1 MEDKKIV
8 TPVQPYLTLDAEDYQ
23 ELLNRRM
30 GISSFYEFNV
40 KNGNSG
46 NFRAVPD
53 GSTDL
58 VFGIGERENTRN
70 HQPAI
75 GLFFPRMFFRITVKF
90 GRCNGAKRKIF
101 IAHFEWLFC
110 KLKHSHKVIIAL
122 RASATS
128 VASRTGK
135 TLIRACTAP
144 TLFRIDGIIIIVGLD
159 AARQPRCYFG
169 AKNNVAQ

>member
-53 GSTDL
+53 GSKDIVCGMGGKDVKVL
-58 VFGIGERENTRN
+58 IG
-70 HQPAI
+70 
-75 GLFFPRMFFRITVKF
+75 GTV
-90 GRCNGAKRKIF
+90 RK
-101 IAHFEWLFC
+101 
-110 KLKHSHKVIIAL
+110 
-122 RASATS
+122 
-128 VASRTGK
+128 
-135 TLIRACTAP
+135 
-144 TLFRIDGIIIIVGLD
+144 
-159 AARQPRCYFG
+159 
-169 AKNNVAQ
+169 AKNWECDDGRY

>member
-58 VFGIGERENTRN
+58 VFGIGEKDVKVLV
-70 HQPAI
+70 
-75 GLFFPRMFFRITVKF
+75 GGTVLKAKNWEF
-90 GRCNGAKRKIF
+90 DDGRY
-101 IAHFEWLFC
+101 
-110 KLKHSHKVIIAL
+110 
-122 RASATS
+122 
-128 VASRTGK
+128 
-135 TLIRACTAP
+135 
-144 TLFRIDGIIIIVGLD
+144 
-159 AARQPRCYFG
+159 YFG
-169 AKNNVAQ
+169 ARFCQENVFCQNLFP

>member
-58 VFGIGERENTRN
+58 VFGIGAEGADPDAVSFQQSGKSFKGFCTCS
-70 HQPAI
+70 
-75 GLFFPRMFFRITVKF
+75 GRIYAAEDLRYRWKYF
-90 GRCNGAKRKIF
+90 HSDAK
-101 IAHFEWLFC
+101 
-110 KLKHSHKVIIAL
+110 
-122 RASATS
+122 
-128 VASRTGK
+128 
-135 TLIRACTAP
+135 P
-144 TLFRIDGIIIIVGLD
+144 
-159 AARQPRCYFG
+159 
-169 AKNNVAQ
+169 

>member
-58 VFGIGERENTRN
+58 VFGIGKGCKVLVGGTVLKAKNWEFDDGK
-70 HQPAI
+70 I
-75 GLFFPRMFFRITVKF
+75 LFW
-90 GRCNGAKRKIF
+90 GKIF
-101 IAHFEWLFC
+101 ARKMYLPKSLSI
-110 KLKHSHKVIIAL
+110 KRS
-122 RASATS
+122 
-128 VASRTGK
+128 GK
-135 TLIRACTAP
+135 C
-144 TLFRIDGIIIIVGLD
+144 
-159 AARQPRCYFG
+159 RCG
-169 AKNNVAQ
+169 DRPE

>member
-58 VFGIGERENTRN
+58 VFGIGEKDVKVFV
-70 HQPAI
+70 
-75 GLFFPRMFFRITVKF
+75 GGTVLKAKNWEF
-90 GRCNGAKRKIF
+90 DDGRF
-101 IAHFEWLFC
+101 
-110 KLKHSHKVIIAL
+110 
-122 RASATS
+122 
-128 VASRTGK
+128 
-135 TLIRACTAP
+135 
-144 TLFRIDGIIIIVGLD
+144 
-159 AARQPRCYFG
+159 YFG
-169 AKNNVAQ
+169 ARFLPGKCILPKSLSIKK

>member
-58 VFGIGERENTRN
+58 VFGIGEKDVKVLIILGQDFCQENVFCQN
-70 HQPAI
+70 
-75 GLFFPRMFFRITVKF
+75 LFP
-90 GRCNGAKRKIF
+90 
-101 IAHFEWLFC
+101 
-110 KLKHSHKVIIAL
+110 
-122 RASATS
+122 
-128 VASRTGK
+128 
-135 TLIRACTAP
+135 
-144 TLFRIDGIIIIVGLD
+144 
-159 AARQPRCYFG
+159 
-169 AKNNVAQ
+169 